1 MARLSLA
8 TLGGLEIGGAAV
20 PGPSLPRKAQGMLAY
35 LALNGTQPVS
45 REKLAA
51 LFWGDSPDEQA
62 RTNLR
67 QNLSSLRKFLAA
79 EGVAAL
85 VTEGDRVAL
94 DPEAIDIDVA
104 TFEALCAAG
113 TPETLAQ
120 ATELYGGGFL
130 DGFSLREETFEAWA
144 RVERQRLRA
153 LAAEALSALA
163 DRCEEARDLEG
174 AMAAA
179 NRLLALDPLR
189 EDAHRLLMRGHA
201 AQDRLGAALK
211 QFETCREAL
220 TRELDVQPEAETQAL
235 YQELRRRR
243 LSANGDGGRAPA
255 EATEAPEGAEPLSVA
270 TLPTDRPSIV
280 VWPFENLGGNSE
292 QHYLAA
298 GITEDLIMGLTRFQ
312 DLFVIGLKSA
322 FKARD
327 DGEAA
332 ELVGRRLG
340 VRYLVEGSVRRSGK
354 RVRVTA
360 QLAEAASGR
369 RLWGERYD
377 RDLDDLFVVQDEI
390 TDVIAATVA
399 GRIED
404 AGRRHAEAKRPQDMD
419 VYDCLLRGRHCLNQY
434 TRATEIEARRHFE
447 RALELEPNNAAA
459 HAGLAVSHLHEFE
472 AVWAAAPER
481 SLERAF
487 ELAQEAV
494 ALDEFDSMARY
505 AMANTYYYRKE
516 YELAELQVE
525 KALEINP
532 NDYHNICSKG
542 WIMTFSGQ
550 VAEGVACSTEGMRIN
565 PFASDGCL
573 MVVGMA
579 AYLEGRYEAALK
591 AFGEMKANSEFKL
604 GCLSACYALL
614 GREAEARATAADFRK
629 VAAEDVP
636 EGSDPV
642 SARRRQYWT
651 NYLPFQH
658 PDDRERLF
666 GAMRE
671 AGIPI

>member
-8 TLGGLEIGGAAV
+8 TLGGLEIGGAAT

-35 LALNGTQPVS
+35 LALNGAQPVS

-51 LFWGDSPDEQA
+51 LFWGDSPDSQA

-67 QNLSSLRKFLAA
+67 QNLSSLRRFLAA
-79 EGVAAL
+79 QGVEAL

-94 DPEAIDIDVA
+94 DLEAIDIDVA

-113 TPETLAQ
+113 TPEALAQ
-120 ATELYGGGFL
+120 AAALYGGGFL
-130 DGFSLREETFEAWA
+130 DGFSLREESFESWA
-144 RVERQRLRA
+144 RIERQRLRG
-153 LAAEALSALA
+153 LAIEALCALA
-163 DRCEEARDLEG
+163 DRSEEAGDLEG

-189 EDAHRLLMRGHA
+189 EQAHRLLMRGHG
-201 AQDRLGAALK
+201 AQGRLGAALK
-211 QFETCREAL
+211 QFETCRETLA
-220 TRELDVQPEAETQAL
+220 RELGVQPEAAT
-235 YQELRRRR
+235 QELYRELRERR
-243 LSANGDGGRAPA
+243 LSTNGGGGRAAAQATKALEEAGPA
-255 EATEAPEGAEPLSVA
+255 ISAAP
-270 TLPTDRPSIV
+270 PTDRPSIV
-280 VWPFENLGGNSE
+280 VWPFENLGGDSE
-292 QHYLAA
+292 QDYFAA
-298 GITEDLIMGLTRFQ
+298 GITENIIMGLTRFQ

-322 FKARD
+322 FAARD

-332 ELVGRRLG
+332 EQTGRRLG
-340 VRYLVEGSVRRSGK
+340 VRYLVEGRVRRSGK

-360 QLAEAASGR
+360 QLIEAASGR
-369 RLWGERYD
+369 RLWAERYD
-377 RDLDDLFVVQDEI
+377 RDLDDLFAVQDEI
-390 TDVIAATVA
+390 TDVIVATVA
-399 GRIED
+399 GRIEE

-447 RALELEPNNAAA
+447 RALALEPNNAAA

-487 ELAQEAV
+487 ELAQKAV

-505 AMANTYYYRKE
+505 AMANTYYYRQE
-516 YELAELQVE
+516 YELAKLQVE
-525 KALEINP
+525 KALELNP

-565 PFASDGCL
+565 PFARLPQRLLCAAGPRGGGAGDRGRFWESGSGGCPGGSGPGVRSSATIL
-573 MVVGMA
+573 DQLSPVPAPGGPRA
-579 AYLEGRYEAALK
+579 LIWRHARGRNPDLTPGVAKIRAAL
-591 AFGEMKANSEFKL
+591 A
-604 GCLSACYALL
+604 
-614 GREAEARATAADFRK
+614 
-629 VAAEDVP
+629 
-636 EGSDPV
+636 
-642 SARRRQYWT
+642 
-651 NYLPFQH
+651 
-658 PDDRERLF
+658 
-666 GAMRE
+666 
-671 AGIPI
+671 